1 MVQKLGVRTC
11 RLMRACQAQD
21 REFPTSSSQ
30 NLLPVS
36 SRALQLL
43 KGLGVDTSILAGDI
57 YETHQTYLKHHF
69 KIKGFFFSSLLC
81 TFPFEISPQ
90 LPANQLHPALDLASP
105 CLRH

>member
-30 NLLPVS
+30 NLLLVS

-69 KIKGFFFSSLLC
+69 KIKGFFFFKLIVHFS
-81 TFPFEISPQ
+81 F
-90 LPANQLHPALDLASP
+90 
-105 CLRH
+105 